1 MKEFDITNEGWP
13 VAQPRFTRRPSA
25 STKIECPSGKVNLS
39 TCGLI
44 LVFHGARLFEPRHL
58 YLVVEV
64 ADVADDRLIA
74 HPLHMLQRDDVAIAR
89 AGHENI
95 AFAES
100 ALSTVFTS
108 KPSIAA
114 CRAQIGSISVTI
126 TRAPYE
132 RIDAAQ
138 PLPTSP

>member
-1 MKEFDITNEGWP
+1 MARSAAEVHETAFGQHENRMSVGEGELIDLRLDI
-13 VAQPRFTRRPSA
+13 
-25 STKIECPSGKVNLS
+25 
-39 TCGLI
+39 GL
-44 LVFHGARLFEPRHL
+44 HGARLFEPRHL

-74 HPLHMLQRDDVAIAR
+74 HPLHMLQRDDVAVAR

-100 ALSTVFTS
+100 
-108 KPSIAA
+108 
-114 CRAQIGSISVTI
+114 GSISVTI